1 MPGKTET
8 MAVAEGQ
15 GGLYRA
21 VVFDWDGTLVD
32 STGLIAES
40 ILQAADDAGVPVP
53 DRGLASHVI
62 GLGMMDALAR
72 VVPDLPPARI
82 PDFVSRFQFH
92 YRRREGEIRFFPG
105 ARALLDML
113 RARGV
118 LLAVATGKTHA
129 GLARSLEI
137 AGLEAHFTATR
148 CADQTRPKP
157 DPAMLHELQEILAL
171 DPAQM
176 VMVGDTSHDLQMAVS
191 AGVAGVG
198 VAYGAHPRAELE
210 RLNPLAVFES
220 VAPLQ
225 EWLLAHTQ
233 AESLGA

>member
-1 MPGKTET
+1 MQRSQ
-8 MAVAEGQ
+8 GQ
-15 GGLYRA
+15 GARFRA

-40 ILQAADDAGVPVP
+40 ILHAADDVGVPVP

-72 VVPDLPPARI
+72 VVPDLPPAKI
-82 PDFVSRFQFH
+82 PDFVARFQAH
-92 YRRREGEIRFFPG
+92 YRLGEGEIRFFPG
-105 ARALLDML
+105 ARQLLDML

-137 AGLEAHFTATR
+137 AGLQQHFSATR

-157 DPAMLHELQEILAL
+157 HPAMLHELQQDLAL
-171 DPAQM
+171 EPAQM
-176 VMVGDTSHDLQMAVS
+176 LMIGDTSHDLQMAAS
-191 AGVAGVG
+191 AGVAAVA
-198 VAYGAHPRAELE
+198 VAYGAHPRHELE
-210 RLNPLAVFES
+210 RLGPLAVFDAVEK
-220 VAPLQ
+220 LQ
-225 EWLLAHTQ
+225 DWILAHTHPP
-233 AESLGA
+233 APGA